1 MEILDILLGAVII
14 FMLVVAL
21 VSLILM
27 AITTT
32 VNEFHDIERKK
43 MELQEEKERLER
55 RRKS

>member
-27 AITTT
+27 VITTT

-55 RRKS
+55 KRKA

>member
-27 AITTT
+27 VITTT

-55 RRKS
+55 KRKS